1 MGTGLFAS
9 STSILLLY
17 YLTNVLG
24 VAAAAAGLVLFLPKA
39 WDVLFD
45 PLVGMASDRCT
56 SRWGRRQPFLV
67 VGALLSALAFLALF
81 NAPLP
86 ESPEGRALVVGLVFF
101 LGMSGYAVFAVPY
114 AAMPAEMSA
123 DPHTRTGILS
133 WRMAGVLVG
142 TLVGA
147 VAAPLLVGAGG
158 SGREGHQLMGLVLA
172 LLIGASMLTTA
183 LLAHRLP
190 HNAAHQAAHTSP
202 HPSPHPSLHASRHT
216 SPHTATPLPPRVAAP
231 PGLATELRRALSNR
245 AYRVLLA
252 GYVLVLV
259 GNGAMAAAA
268 PYFVVQVLRQEP
280 DGVGTVFASL
290 LLAAI
295 AAMPLWAVAARR
307 LGKAPMAVAAA
318 VVFALALGAMVRV
331 DAATPGIVLALC
343 CALAGVGFA
352 GSQLLPFSLLTDVIE
367 ADTLRT
373 GLRREAS
380 LTGLF
385 IAGEKAGL
393 AAGPMVTASV
403 LALTGFVA
411 STDGAAVQPPQA
423 VAGVAWAFSLVPAAF
438 ILLGAATLAWLRRC
452 LPPDVPGQ
460 DESRNAHT
468 RRSRSPSAS

>member
-17 YLTNVLG
+17 YLTDVLG
-24 VAAAAAGLVLFLPKA
+24 VAAAVAGLVLFLPKA

-67 VGALLSALAFLALF
+67 AGAVLAALAFLALF
-81 NAPLP
+81 HAPLP
-86 ESPEGRALVVGLVFF
+86 ASPEGRALVVGLLFF
-101 LGMSGYAVFAVPY
+101 LGMSGYAIFAVPY
-114 AAMPAEMSA
+114 AAMPAEMSQ
-123 DPHTRTGILS
+123 DPHARTGILS

-147 VAAPLLVGAGG
+147 VAAPLLVSAGG
-158 SGREGHQLMGLVLA
+158 GGREGHRLMGLVLA
-172 LLIGASMLTTA
+172 LLIGASMLITA

-190 HNAAHQAAHTSP
+190 RSQP
-202 HPSPHPSLHASRHT
+202 Q
-216 SPHTATPLPPRVAAP
+216 PPAGPAAP
-231 PGLATELRRALSNR
+231 LRLAAELRQALANR

-268 PYFVVQVLRQEP
+268 PYFVVQVLQQGP
-280 DGVGTVFASL
+280 DGLGMVFASL

-295 AAMPLWAVAARR
+295 AAMPLWAAAARR

-318 VVFALALGAMVRV
+318 VLFALALAALVHV
-331 DAATPGIVLALC
+331 DAATPHLVLMGC

-352 GSQLLPFSLLTDVIE
+352 GSQLLPFSLLTDLIE
-367 ADTLRT
+367 DDTRRT
-373 GLRREAS
+373 GQRREAS

-393 AAGPMVTASV
+393 AAGPMVTAGV
-403 LALTGFVA
+403 LSLTGFVA
-411 STDGAAVQPPQA
+411 STDGAAVQSPQA
-423 VAGVAWAFSLVPAAF
+423 VAGIAWAFSLVPAAF
-438 ILLGAATLAWLRRC
+438 IAMGAATLGWLARA
-452 LPPDVPGQ
+452 LPG
-460 DESRNAHT
+460 RAK
-468 RRSRSPSAS
+468 A

>member
-17 YLTNVLG
+17 YLTDVLG

-67 VGALLSALAFLALF
+67 AGALLSALAFLALF

-86 ESPEGRALVVGLVFF
+86 ASPEGRALVVGLVFF
-101 LGMSGYAVFAVPY
+101 LAMSGYAVFAVPY

-158 SGREGHQLMGLVLA
+158 GGREGHQLMGLVLA
-172 LLIGASMLTTA
+172 LLIAASMLTTA

-190 HNAAHQAAHTSP
+190 HTQP
-202 HPSPHPSLHASRHT
+202 EQVPSA
-216 SPHTATPLPPRVAAP
+216 AAP
-231 PGLATELRRALSNR
+231 PRLATELRQALSNR

-268 PYFVVQVLRQEP
+268 PYFVVQVLRQGP
-280 DGVGTVFASL
+280 DGLGTVFASL

-295 AAMPLWAVAARR
+295 AAMPLWAAAARR
-307 LGKAPMAVAAA
+307 LGKAPMAVAAT

-367 ADTLRT
+367 ADTQRT

-393 AAGPMVTASV
+393 AAGPMVTAGV

-411 STDGAAVQPPQA
+411 STNGAAVQSPQA
-423 VAGVAWAFSLVPAAF
+423 VAGIAWAFSLVPAAF
-438 ILLGAATLAWLRRC
+438 ILLGAGTLAWLRRC
-452 LPPDVPGQ
+452 LPPAVPGQ
-460 DESRNAHT
+460 DESRSAHT